1 MSMFTQHPF
10 GAPTDDATLQ
20 ALADLLPLLVSSEDA
35 AIVAFQRLARDDAFD
50 RAGAMALAAIEAQE
64 REHFALVDGLSQHLP
79 PAAQARAARH
89 AARRFHGAIAAPDA
103 AGALAVVAS
112 IDAGIC
118 MILSR
123 LLRSGGGVSRV
134 PRAAAILTRIHQ
146 EEAGHVAVS
155 RRLALASP
163 GATAEG
169 AGALFSRA
177 CQARSEL
184 AKLVLHFG
192 HGLEALGVDT
202 DRLVRDLGR
211 VPPGLLS

>member
-1 MSMFTQHPF
+1 MFTEHPF

-35 AIVAFQRLARDDAFD
+35 AIVAFHRLARDDAFD
-50 RAGAMALAAIEAQE
+50 RAGAMALAAIEAEE
-64 REHFALVDGLSQHLP
+64 RVHFALVDALSQHLP
-79 PAAQARAARH
+79 PAAGARAARH

-118 MILSR
+118 TILSR
-123 LLRSGGGVSRV
+123 LLRSGGVRRV
-134 PRAAAILTRIHQ
+134 PRAEAILTRIHQ

-163 GATAEG
+163 GANAEG
-169 AGALFSRA
+169 GGALFSRA
-177 CQARSEL
+177 CKARSEL
-184 AKLVLHFG
+184 AALVLHFG